1 MKVKICGITNLE
13 DAGEAVRLGAWAIG
27 LVHHR
32 RSPRAVRAGDAAAI
46 GEAFRRD
53 CEIVGVFVNPT
64 LDRVVDAVENARL
77 SMVQLSGE
85 EGASFCSEVARR
97 TGAKVIKA
105 VHVSSAA
112 DIHQAEAYRTDFHLF
127 DAAVASRGGAAGGR
141 APGGAAGARGK
152 ARGGAAG
159 ARGKARGA
167 RGGTGRTFDWD
178 LLAGHH
184 SEIPTI
190 LAGGLKPDNVTEAI
204 RVTRPDAV
212 DVASGVESEP
222 GLKDHLEMARFFEAA
237 HYTPVGASESR

>member
-13 DAGEAVRLGAWAIG
+13 DAEESVRLGAWAIG

-32 RSPRAVRAGDAAAI
+32 RSPRSVRATDAAEI
-46 GEAFRRD
+46 GAAFRRD

-64 LDRVVDAVENARL
+64 LERVVNAVENANL

-97 TGAKVIKA
+97 TGVKVIKA
-105 VHVSSAA
+105 IHVSSAA
-112 DIHQAEAYRTDFHLF
+112 DIHQSEAYRTDFHLF
-127 DAAVASRGGAAGGR
+127 DTAASS
-141 APGGAAGARGK
+141 PGGAK
-152 ARGGAAG
+152 
-159 ARGKARGA
+159 GA

-184 SEIPTI
+184 SAVPTI
-190 LAGGLKPDNVTEAI
+190 LAGGLTPENVTEAI

-212 DVASGVESEP
+212 DVASGVESAP
-222 GLKDHLEMARFFEAA
+222 GLKDHSKLDDFFEAA
-237 HYTPVGASESR
+237 HYTPVGAGEGQ